1 MAPTLWGQI
10 LLRPHAA
17 GLASPMSGSVG
28 NWGEENGLTWHGPG
42 AFPPPCQAT
51 PALEKPIG
59 HSCCLLQKPQI
70 PEGSRELGPSNQ
82 PTRGHFYWS
91 AFVRARRNWFGVRNV
106 FIFLSGRWNSIN
118 RTTKRNTEENYFA
131 FAKILHGETKDKVRT
146 PDFLSHFLK

>member
-70 PEGSRELGPSNQ
+70 PEQRAGAKQPAYERALLLVSFCQGKEELVWGDKC
-82 PTRGHFYWS
+82 
-91 AFVRARRNWFGVRNV
+91 
-106 FIFLSGRWNSIN
+106 L
-118 RTTKRNTEENYFA
+118 YFP
-131 FAKILHGETKDKVRT
+131 LWKVKQ
-146 PDFLSHFLK
+146 H